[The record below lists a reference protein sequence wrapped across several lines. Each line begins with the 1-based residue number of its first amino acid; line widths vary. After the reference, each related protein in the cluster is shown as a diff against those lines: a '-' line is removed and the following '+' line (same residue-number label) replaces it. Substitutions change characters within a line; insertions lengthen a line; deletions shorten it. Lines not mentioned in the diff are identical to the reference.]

1 MSCIDKESPVQT
13 DFFDYDA
20 SRRKK
25 LKRLTAAVDNINKVN
40 GSEAIV
46 LGSQQYT
53 RKEGKGKAGSFRDAI
68 KHDFRSPNY
77 TTRWQD
83 ILTVK

>member
-1 MSCIDKESPVQT
+1 M
-13 DFFDYDA
+13 
-20 SRRKK
+20 
-25 LKRLTAAVDNINKVN
+25 DNINKVN